1 MVYNLLAD
9 DNTGGNG
16 SDTWKDFSVAQGDHI
31 DVSALLVD
39 WDGNSSSLGNYVTL
53 SYVGN
58 NTVVS
63 IDRDGGAGD
72 HQSTTLITL
81 EGVHINSLNELLDT
95 NNSN

>member
-1 MVYNLLAD
+1 M
-9 DNTGGNG
+9 
-16 SDTWKDFSVAQGDHI
+16 
-31 DVSALLVD
+31 SALLVD

-81 EGVHINSLNELLDT
+81 EGCISIRSTSCLIQITPT
-95 NNSN
+95 NRRYSERHTEVPSRLFIAEE

>member
-1 MVYNLLAD
+1 MRKGIISTYRR
-9 DNTGGNG
+9 
-16 SDTWKDFSVAQGDHI
+16 
-31 DVSALLVD
+31 LLVG

-53 SYVGN
+53 SYVGS

-63 IDRDGGAGD
+63 IDRDGGAGS

>member
-1 MVYNLLAD
+1 M
-9 DNTGGNG
+9 
-16 SDTWKDFSVAQGDHI
+16 
-31 DVSALLVD
+31 SALLVD

-81 EGVHINSLNELLDT
+81 EGVHINSLNELIDT